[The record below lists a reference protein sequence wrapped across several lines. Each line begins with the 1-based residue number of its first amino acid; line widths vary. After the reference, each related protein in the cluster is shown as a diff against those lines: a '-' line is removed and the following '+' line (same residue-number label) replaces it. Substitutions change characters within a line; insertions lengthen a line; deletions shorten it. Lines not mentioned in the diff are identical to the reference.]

1 MYTDRAAILVVDER
15 LPVRTAVLV
24 LLSRTHAELFF
35 EVCAELYETLGK
47 QCNVVDSATFVVGP
61 NIVVLIGSRSA
72 RYATC

>member
-1 MYTDRAAILVVDER
+1 MYTDQAAILVVDER

-24 LLSRTHAELFF
+24 LLSRTHAELF
-35 EVCAELYETLGK
+35 EVCAELCEPLGK
-47 QCNVVDSATFVVGP
+47 QCNVVDSATFVVGR